1 MRANPRPNNAFGHI
15 IELVP
20 PDADHAAD
28 VFAWEILV
36 RCGDPSI
43 AEVGAWWSP
52 ETSANGWFACPD
64 NSAVDAA
71 GRLWVATDQGEHW
84 GEKTGRADGLYALE
98 TEGPRRR
105 TAKLFFRCPVGAE
118 MCGPYFT
125 PDQETLFLAVQHPGA
140 DGTDKFKGFERISTF
155 EDPATRWPD
164 FAPDMPPRP
173 SVLAITK
180 RGGGKIA

>member
-1 MRANPRPNNAFGHI
+1 MRWRQ
-15 IELVP
+15 
-20 PDADHAAD
+20 
-28 VFAWEILV
+28 
-36 RCGDPSI
+36 R
-43 AEVGAWWSP
+43 
-52 ETSANGWFACPD
+52 
-64 NSAVDAA
+64 
-71 GRLWVATDQGEHW
+71 
-84 GEKTGRADGLYALE
+84 
-98 TEGPRRR
+98 GPLRR

-140 DGTDKFKGFERISTF
+140 DGTDKFKGFERTSTF